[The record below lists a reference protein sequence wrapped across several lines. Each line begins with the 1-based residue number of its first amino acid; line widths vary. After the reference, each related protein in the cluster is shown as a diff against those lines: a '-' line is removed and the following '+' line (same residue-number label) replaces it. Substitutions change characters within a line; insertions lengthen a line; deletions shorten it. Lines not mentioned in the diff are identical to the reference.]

1 MGTFN
6 GVELAELVKTRLQRL
21 AFQRRSGL
29 TIEIRKLQAEST
41 ARGDVPSPATIGV
54 QLEKVNEAATSLIAD
69 LLALLREDSANLS
82 LPDFER
88 FWSEVSDVLTE
99 ELRSYFLAESALV
112 RAYALPTGLPGLRQL
127 ADYSALVDYYVQSSI
142 RAVKNGAA
150 EALLERKIRR
160 RDLES
165 ADAQFMRLALEQ
177 AKKCV
182 AEERADPPPKVGA
195 VLVKDGRVL
204 GEAFRGELGSGE
216 HAEFSLLG
224 KKLKDAAL
232 AGATLYVT
240 LEPCTARNP
249 PKSPCA
255 QHIIDRKIARVVI
268 GALDPNRE
276 ILGTGV
282 FALREAGIEIELAR
296 KAEWDAA
303 VEMNR
308 EFIDLHRH
316 VATKGRVAPRQRKK
330 LPRKRRKAVSRA

>member
-1 MGTFN
+1 MSTFN
-6 GVELAELVKTRLQRL
+6 GVELTDLVKTRLQRL
-21 AFQRRSGL
+21 AWERRSGL
-29 TIEIRKLQAEST
+29 TIEIRKLQAESS
-41 ARGDVPSPATIGV
+41 ARGDLPSPARIGV
-54 QLEKVNEAATSLIAD
+54 QLEKVNEAATSLIAE
-69 LLALLREDSANLS
+69 LLALLSEDSANLS
-82 LPDFER
+82 LPEFER
-88 FWSEVSDVLTE
+88 FWAEVSDVLTD

-112 RAYALPTGLPGLRQL
+112 RVYALPTGLPGLRQL
-127 ADYSALVDYYVQSSI
+127 AEYNALLEYYVQISI
-142 RAVKNGAA
+142 GALRNGAA
-150 EALLERKIRR
+150 EAVLERKIRR

-165 ADAQFMRLALEQ
+165 ADTQFMRLALEQ

-195 VLVKDGRVL
+195 VLVKDGKVL

-268 GALDPNRE
+268 GALDPNRD
-276 ILGTGV
+276 ILGTGII
-282 FALREAGIEIELAR
+282 ALQEAGIEVALPKKQQADEAAEL
-296 KAEWDAA
+296 
-303 VEMNR
+303 NR
-308 EFIDLHRH
+308 EFIHFH
-316 VATKGRVAPRQRKK
+316 KQR
-330 LPRKRRKAVSRA
+330 A